1 MENSSKANAT
11 KPNGDTTFHDA
22 NAQGAATAMLIA
34 KERWNA
40 YRYTNKGNLV
50 ATISNG
56 SAIDIAGN
64 VGAMAAKPVMENRA
78 MEYRIYADIESF
90 DIELATEEADK
101 LIADIQALAPT
112 FGGIDLEGIKSPDC
126 FYIERRLKELL
137 EIPVLCG
144 TAHGTATSI
153 AAAIINSCKTDRKG
167 IKEMRIVIAG
177 NSAKAIATERFLPS
191 IGVDKGNIA
200 VFGNKEAKAESDTLS
215 QAMKNADIF
224 ICFRHESRQHN
235 NDILSMARNAI
246 VLALDN
252 ASSVIDSHY
261 IKDLRPDIIIA
272 TQEPETP
279 NCINP
284 LLALPYLFR
293 GALDTLSTTIN
304 DSMMLAAAESI
315 ARIAQESRQTL
326 VPKVDDRRLL
336 CEVSTAVAKATMES
350 GIARRRIKSFDEYCR
365 TLQCR
370 VDDTKGFNSEIVRYR
385 TQRHLNYG
393 RWKNLEEF

>member
-22 NAQGAATAMLIA
+22 NAQEADTAMLIA

-144 TAHGTATSI
+144 TSHGTATSI

-177 NSAKAIATERFLPS
+177 NCAKTIATERFLPS

-200 VFGNKEAKAESDTLS
+200 VFGNKEVKAESDTLS

-224 ICFRHESRQHN
+224 ICFRPESRQHN
-235 NDILSMARNAI
+235 NDILSMAGNAI

-261 IKDLRPDIIIA
+261 IKELRPDIIIA

-304 DSMMLAAAESI
+304 ESMMLAAAESI

-326 VPKVDDRRLL
+326 VPRVDDSRLL
-336 CEVSTAVAKATMES
+336 CEVSTAVAKAAMES

-370 VDDTKGFNSEIVRYR
+370 VDDTKGFCSEIVRYR